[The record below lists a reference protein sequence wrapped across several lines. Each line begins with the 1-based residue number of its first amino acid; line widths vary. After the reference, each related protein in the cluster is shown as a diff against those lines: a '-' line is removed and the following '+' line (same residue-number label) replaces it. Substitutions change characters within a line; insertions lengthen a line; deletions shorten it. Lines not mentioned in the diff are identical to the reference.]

1 MRPSSA
7 LRYEVADAGSRK
19 DLELKADVPDQ
30 KGPSQSL
37 SVPEIATAFLHT
49 LESGSAEYCTVPVLV
64 VGVLVKTLAG
74 TW

>member
-19 DLELKADVPDQ
+19 DFELKADVPDQ
-30 KGPSQSL
+30 KGPAQSM
-37 SVPEIATAFLHT
+37 SVAVDTPAHA